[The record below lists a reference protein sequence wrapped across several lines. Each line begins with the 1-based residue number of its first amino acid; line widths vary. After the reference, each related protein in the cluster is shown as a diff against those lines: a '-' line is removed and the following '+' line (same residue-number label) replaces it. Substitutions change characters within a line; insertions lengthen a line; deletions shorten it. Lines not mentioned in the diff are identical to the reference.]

1 MEQSGDLIRVVN
13 RLQETF
19 STVGGETVD
28 LPQIVVVG
36 SQSAGKSSVLETI
49 VGRDFLPRG
58 QGIVTRRPLV
68 LQLVHTPSTRPAGEE
83 AGEGSSEEC
92 GEFLHLDKRFFDFA
106 EIRKEIENETLRV
119 AGGNKGISRLPIH
132 LKIFS
137 PHVLNLTLV
146 DLPGLTKIP
155 VGDQP
160 TDIERQI
167 RNLVLDY
174 VGKPNCVIL
183 AISPANVDLA
193 NSESLKL
200 ARAVDPQGRRTIG
213 VLTKLDLM
221 DAGTNALDILTGRVY
236 PLKLGFIGVVGRSQA
251 DILSGKEMREQV
263 RSEEKFFENHG
274 GYRNIAH
281 RCGTKFLAKTLNQVL
296 MNHIRDKLPDMKAR
310 LNTLMGQTQQEL
322 AAFGDLGASQTPS
335 QRGALILH
343 LMTQFVRDFVAS
355 IDGTALEISTKEL
368 CGGARIYHIFHDVFG
383 HALQSINPTVNLTT
397 QDIRTAIRNSTGPRP
412 SLFVPEQAFDLLI
425 KPQIRLL
432 EPPSL
437 RCVEL
442 VYEELMKICHNCT
455 SAQLQRYPRLHA
467 QLIEVVSELLRERL
481 GPTSEYVQSLISIQ
495 AAYINTNHPEFVE
508 GSARA
513 ARESARGGAL
523 AAGKGRPTI
532 EDDELHSSSNP
543 DSDTE
548 GGGGAD
554 SATTTSTA
562 NGGLNGGY
570 LVPSSSGSASE
581 RPSSRQTSA
590 THPHTHP
597 SSSANSDSS
606 SILPPGSLPPS
617 AASGAGQAGGAK
629 HRAASSSLHDRPV
642 VVPPHPSSSSST
654 LVGGSSSRYP
664 YAHNHNNNPYSS
676 APSSAFTSS
685 PYTGGGGSMLS
696 NADRHAT
703 AKESF
708 LNYFFGGAAS
718 GAGGA
723 LSGERGRGVVGSGG
737 SLGGGASA
745 SGGSGG
751 GNPLQGRKGLEGNA
765 AAFEMKS
772 LERHLEP
779 AAPTLSSSSAQGT
792 ASGLTPREE
801 METSLIRALIASYFG
816 IVRQTIEDLVPKAV
830 MHLLVN
836 HSRETIQNRL
846 VASLYKEGLFDELLH
861 EDEAL
866 TNERKR
872 VEGLLKAYREA
883 FQTLS
888 EVL

>member
-1 MEQSGDLIRVVN
+1 MAAEGNSRVDLIRTLN
-13 RLQETF
+13 KLQDTF
-19 STVGGETVD
+19 SAIGGETVD

-68 LQLVHTPSTRPAGEE
+68 LQLVHTPPSLAPIHPPSSSSSSSSTAGNPQFTLPGGAAAADAPQEY
-83 AGEGSSEEC
+83 
-92 GEFLHLDKRFFDFA
+92 GEFLHTDRRYYDFG

-137 PHVLNLTLV
+137 PNVLNLTLV

-174 VGKPNCVIL
+174 VSKPNCVIL

-236 PLKLGFIGVVGRSQA
+236 PLKLGFIGVVGRSQQ
-251 DILSGKEMREQV
+251 DINAQKPMEDQI
-263 RSEEKFFENHG
+263 RSEEEFFRNHP

-322 AAFGDLGASQTPS
+322 NAFGDSAFLGEQH
-335 QRGALILH
+335 RGTLILQ

-355 IDGTALEISTKEL
+355 IDGTSFEISTKEL
-368 CGGARIYHIFHDVFG
+368 CGGARIYYIFHDVFG
-383 HALQSINPTVNLTT
+383 HALESINPTQNLTT
-397 QDIRTAIRNSTGPRP
+397 TDIRTAIRNSTGPRP
-412 SLFVPEQAFDLLI
+412 SLFVPEIAFDLLV
-425 KPQIRLL
+425 KPQIKLL

-455 SAQLQRYPRLHA
+455 SSELQRYPRLHA

-495 AAYINTNHPEFVE
+495 AAYINTNHPDFVK
-508 GSARA
+508 GSAVA
-513 ARESARGGAL
+513 AQESARISRERRLIQQGEASDIH
-523 AAGKGRPTI
+523 AA
-532 EDDELHSSSNP
+532 
-543 DSDTE
+543 
-548 GGGGAD
+548 GGGGR
-554 SATTTSTA
+554 SSRR
-562 NGGLNGGY
+562 NGAPGSVDEEGEQSGSSPEDEDEQQTGQGY
-570 LVPSSSGSASE
+570 LVPNGRSGKPVSDGGHSRGASGHDRQRSTSSTVHDRALNGPSFAAGNHSASSASMTNNRYPAQNTMTSPMRTHSPLPGYPGVGINSGSSVA
-581 RPSSRQTSA
+581 
-590 THPHTHP
+590 H
-597 SSSANSDSS
+597 
-606 SILPPGSLPPS
+606 
-617 AASGAGQAGGAK
+617 
-629 HRAASSSLHDRPV
+629 HDR
-642 VVPPHPSSSSST
+642 
-654 LVGGSSSRYP
+654 
-664 YAHNHNNNPYSS
+664 
-676 APSSAFTSS
+676 
-685 PYTGGGGSMLS
+685 
-696 NADRHAT
+696 NAS

-708 LNYFFGGAAS
+708 LNYFFGGNPAHGDLSGSSAATAAARAGATGS
-718 GAGGA
+718 GAGGEMGA
-723 LSGERGRGVVGSGG
+723 FGRE
-737 SLGGGASA
+737 
-745 SGGSGG
+745 
-751 GNPLQGRKGLEGNA
+751 NPLTGRKGLEGNA

-772 LERHLEP
+772 LDKHLEP
-779 AAPTLSSSSAQGT
+779 SPLT
-792 ASGLTPREE
+792 ASGEPALTDREE
-801 METSLIRALIASYFG
+801 LETNLIRALIASYFS
-816 IVRQTIEDLVPKAV
+816 IVRQTIQDLVPKAI

-836 HSRETIQNRL
+836 FSRESVQNRL
-846 VASLYKEGLFDELLH
+846 VANLYKEGLFDELLH

-866 TNERKR
+866 TAERTRIKN
-872 VEGLLKAYREA
+872 LLQAYKEA

>member
-1 MEQSGDLIRVVN
+1 MAAEGNSRSDLIKTMN
-13 RLQETF
+13 SLQDTF
-19 STVGGETVD
+19 SAIGGETVD

-68 LQLVHTPSTRPAGEE
+68 LQLVHTPAPLSSQTSSSTSS
-83 AGEGSSEEC
+83 SSEPSANPHFTFPTTSASAGAPQEY
-92 GEFLHLDKRFFDFA
+92 GEFLHIDKRFYDFG

-132 LKIFS
+132 LKIYS
-137 PHVLNLTLV
+137 PNVLNLTLV

-174 VGKPNCVIL
+174 VSKPNCVIL

-236 PLKLGFIGVVGRSQA
+236 PLKLGFIGVVGRSQQ
-251 DILSGKEMREQV
+251 DINAGKHMDEQI
-263 RSEEKFFENHG
+263 RTEEEFFRNHP

-322 AAFGDLGASQTPS
+322 NAFGDSAFLSDGAN
-335 QRGALILH
+335 RGSLILR

-355 IDGTALEISTKEL
+355 IDGTTFEISTKEL
-368 CGGARIYHIFHDVFG
+368 CGGARIYYIFNDVFG
-383 HALQSINPTVNLTT
+383 HALESINPTQNLTT
-397 QDIRTAIRNSTGPRP
+397 ADIRTAIRNSTGPRP
-412 SLFVPEQAFDLLI
+412 SLFVPEVAFDLLV
-425 KPQIRLL
+425 KPQIKLL

-455 SAQLQRYPRLHA
+455 SVELQRYPRLHA

-495 AAYINTNHPEFVE
+495 AAYINTNHPDFVK
-508 GSARA
+508 GSAVA
-513 ARESARGGAL
+513 AQESARVSREKRLLQQADAKKGGFDADDR
-523 AAGKGRPTI
+523 AGSSSEDGASGPEE
-532 EDDELHSSSNP
+532 EDD
-543 DSDTE
+543 
-548 GGGGAD
+548 A
-554 SATTTSTA
+554 AA
-562 NGGLNGGY
+562 QGGY
-570 LVPSSSGSASE
+570 LVPNG
-581 RPSSRQTSA
+581 
-590 THPHTHP
+590 
-597 SSSANSDSS
+597 N
-606 SILPPGSLPPS
+606 
-617 AASGAGQAGGAK
+617 SGAGRQQHGHDRHRSTSSTVHDRTRNGPSFANSPNQQHAQSQAARYPNHLSNSTSALSGSPN
-629 HRAASSSLHDRPV
+629 SSSNAM
-642 VVPPHPSSSSST
+642 SASA
-654 LVGGSSSRYP
+654 
-664 YAHNHNNNPYSS
+664 YATH
-676 APSSAFTSS
+676 
-685 PYTGGGGSMLS
+685 
-696 NADRHAT
+696 DRHAS

-708 LNYFFGGAAS
+708 LNYFFGGNPAGIGGPGGDLASSHLSSSSRAAAAAVAGAGS
-718 GAGGA
+718 GAF
-723 LSGERGRGVVGSGG
+723 GEH
-737 SLGGGASA
+737 
-745 SGGSGG
+745 
-751 GNPLQGRKGLEGNA
+751 NPLSGRKGLEGNA

-772 LERHLEP
+772 LEKHLEP
-779 AAPTLSSSSAQGT
+779 APMT
-792 ASGLTPREE
+792 ATGELALTEREE
-801 METSLIRALIASYFG
+801 LETNLIRALIASYFS
-816 IVRQTIEDLVPKAV
+816 IVRQTIQDLVPKAI

-836 HSRETIQNRL
+836 FSRESIQNRL
-846 VASLYKEGLFDELLH
+846 VASLYKDTMFDELLH

-866 TNERKR
+866 VAERTRIKN
-872 VEGLLKAYREA
+872 LLQAYREA